1 MDTKNHKISLRKIK
15 EALTKWKYIS
25 FHILFF
31 EVIIDMNNVC
41 QNSSCLFPQH
51 LTTDL
56 KIHMEMQ

>member
-15 EALTKWKYIS
+15 EAQTKWKYIS
-25 FHILFF
+25 FHILLL

-41 QNSSCLFPQH
+41 QNSSCVFPQH